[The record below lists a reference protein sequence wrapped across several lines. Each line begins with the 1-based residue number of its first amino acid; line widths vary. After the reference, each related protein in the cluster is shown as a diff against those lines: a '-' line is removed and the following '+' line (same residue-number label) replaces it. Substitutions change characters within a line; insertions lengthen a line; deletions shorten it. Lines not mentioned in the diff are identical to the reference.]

1 MAMNIESVRRQ
12 MVEQQIRT
20 WDVFDPSL
28 LSAFNGIPRH
38 LFVPEEY
45 ADVAYADTEIPLPH
59 GQCMLRPNIVGRMLQ
74 AVNIVKSDRVLE
86 VGTGSGYVT
95 ACLAQLAGSV
105 QSIDIFPE
113 FVAAA
118 TKRLADLDIGNASL
132 QAMDAV
138 TELPAAKFDA
148 ILVSASMP
156 EMDMRFVDAL
166 NEGGRLFIVVGH
178 APVMQALLVTRGAD
192 DEIATAE
199 LFETN
204 IPPLVAPEPLAK
216 FSF

>member
-1 MAMNIESVRRQ
+1 MNIESVRRQ

-28 LSAFNGIPRH
+28 LSAFHGIPRH
-38 LFVPEEY
+38 QFVPEEY

-86 VGTGSGYVT
+86 IGTGTGYVT
-95 ACLAQLAGSV
+95 ACLAQLADSV
-105 QSIDIFPE
+105 TSIDIYPE
-113 FVAAA
+113 FVDSAA
-118 TKRLADLDIGNASL
+118 KRLADLGIDKVAL
-132 QAMDAV
+132 ECMDAV
-138 TELPAAKFDA
+138 DRLPGGKFDA
-148 ILVSASMP
+148 MIISASTP
-156 EMDMRFVDAL
+156 ELDMRFVDAL
-166 NEGGRLFIVVGH
+166 NPGGRLFVVVGE
-178 APVMQALLVTRGAD
+178 APVMQALLITLNAD
-192 DEIATAE
+192 GETETEE

-204 IPPLVAPEPLAK
+204 IPPIVAPQRHAE

>member
-1 MAMNIESVRRQ
+1 MNIESVRRQ

-28 LSAFNGIPRH
+28 LSAFHGIPRH

-74 AVNIVKSDRVLE
+74 AVNVVKSDRVLE

-95 ACLAQLAGSV
+95 ACLSQLAGSV

-113 FVAAA
+113 FVDAA
-118 TKRLADLDIGNASL
+118 TKRLADLAIGNASL

-138 TELPAAKFDA
+138 TELPAGKFDA
-148 ILVSASMP
+148 ILVSASAP

-166 NEGGRLFIVVGH
+166 NKGGRLFIVVGQ

-192 DEIATAE
+192 RDVATEE

-204 IPPLVAPEPLAK
+204 IPPLVAPESRAK